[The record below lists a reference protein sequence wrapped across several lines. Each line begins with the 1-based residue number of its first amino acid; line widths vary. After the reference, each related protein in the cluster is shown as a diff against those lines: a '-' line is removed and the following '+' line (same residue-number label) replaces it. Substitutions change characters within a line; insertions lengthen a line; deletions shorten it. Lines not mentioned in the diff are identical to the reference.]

1 MIKSTSNEYMNI
13 LKEWGCDTSS
23 EEAINNFMAE
33 NEISVK
39 VGTDED
45 KFIKTKYHAFTSP
58 NKKYNA
64 VFMVERTQKNAEK

>member
-1 MIKSTSNEYMNI
+1 MTKSTSNEYMNI
-13 LKEWGCDTSS
+13 LKEWGCDTSND
-23 EEAINNFMAE
+23 EAINKFMAE

-45 KFIKTKYHAFTSP
+45 KFIKAKYHAFTSP